1 MWALSKLA
9 APGERD
15 EALLDA
21 VAGAMLP
28 ALPDFNAQNVANTV
42 RSFLR
47 TLFTSLLD
55 AACTSARRQAQLILL
70 LCQVK
75 TRIIAMFTA
84 LNVCVDTH
92 PRICLF

>member
-21 VAGAMLP
+21 VARTMLP

-42 RSFLR
+42 RSCHMLAKCF
-47 TLFTSLLD
+47 F
-55 AACTSARRQAQLILL
+55 
-70 LCQVK
+70 
-75 TRIIAMFTA
+75 
-84 LNVCVDTH
+84 
-92 PRICLF
+92 